1 MESWDT
7 SPGSVYRNDLP
18 KSGCGGGK
26 EEDKKETDFEF
37 DFCGPEVR
45 TY

>member
-1 MESWDT
+1 MLALV
-7 SPGSVYRNDLP
+7 VYTETISP